1 LSGCSRP
8 RRKTALI
15 FYLEASRVNE
25 VLETVNLKPESVIMK
40 HVGRKQDSTR
50 PVARFL
56 GRLIFFSLL
65 VTIAL
70 TAIPYGTVQP
80 WWIAI
85 FECVVFVIAILGA
98 IETSTGKSWSTNDLS
113 LFAPLLFLTLFVVFQ
128 SLPLFSGIG
137 PLGLGASLS
146 ADPYGTRQFA
156 IRLFALI
163 VAALLLLRYTA
174 SKARLR
180 NLIYVIIAVGVASAF
195 FGIMRKNLQQGPGFF
210 LPGLTIVDRSFGQF
224 VNRNHFAFLM
234 EMCLGLTLGLIA
246 GEIGRY
252 RRVLV
257 LLSVSALL
265 WVALIYSN
273 SRGGILASLCELLF
287 LGFMLDPIS
296 HLTRAPVGTRWRRFQ
311 NLASGLAVR
320 AFLGGCLIALF
331 AYGVGWVGGE
341 PVVFNFQQATTDF
354 SQQEMENNVNTS
366 RKEIWSA
373 TWQLIK
379 AHPVAGV
386 GFGGY
391 WVSITRYHNASGA
404 MTPQQAHN
412 DYLELLASGGAIGCA
427 LVAWFAVVFLR
438 RARQRLN
445 SPDPYYRAACLGA
458 LTGLFGVA
466 VHSFVDFGIHVT
478 INSLVSCALIVIAVQ
493 SGLVREPDPRAGLP
507 AGIGPVGP

>member
-1 LSGCSRP
+1 ME
-8 RRKTALI
+8 I
-15 FYLEASRVNE
+15 
-25 VLETVNLKPESVIMK
+25 VNLKQEDVITKQVESE
-40 HVGRKQDSTR
+40 QDSTR
-50 PVARFL
+50 PGSHFL
-56 GRLIFFSLL
+56 SRLIFFSLL
-65 VTIAL
+65 ATIAL

-85 FECVVFVIAILGA
+85 FECVVFVIAVLGV
-98 IETSTGKSWSTNDLS
+98 IETSVGKSWSRNNLS
-113 LFAPLLFLTLFVVFQ
+113 LFAPLLLLTLFIVFQ

-137 PLGLGASLS
+137 PLGMGAALS
-146 ADPYGTRQFA
+146 ADPYGTRLFA

-163 VAALLLLRYTA
+163 VAALLLLRYTS

-180 NLIYVIIAVGVASAF
+180 NLIYVIIAVGIASAF
-195 FGIMRKNLQQGPGFF
+195 FGVMRKNLQQGSGFF
-210 LPGLTIVDRSFGQF
+210 LPGLTIVDRSFAQF

-246 GEIGRY
+246 GEVGRY

-273 SRGGILASLCELLF
+273 SRGGILASLCQLLF
-287 LGFMLDPIS
+287 LAFILDPIS
-296 HLTRAPVGTRWRRFQ
+296 HLTKAQAGTRWRGFQ
-311 NLASGLAVR
+311 SLATGLAVR
-320 AFLGGCLIALF
+320 VFLGVCLIALF

-354 SQQEMENNVNTS
+354 SQQEMQNNVNTS

-373 TWQLIK
+373 TWQMIK

-391 WVSITRYHNASGA
+391 WVGITRYHNGSGA

-412 DYLELLASGGAIGCA
+412 DYLELIASGGVVGTA
-427 LVAWFAVVFLR
+427 LVVWFAVLFLK
-438 RARQRLN
+438 RARRRLH
-445 SPDPYYRAACLGA
+445 SADTYCRAACLGA
-458 LTGLFGVA
+458 FTGLFGVA
-466 VHSFVDFGIHVT
+466 VHSFVDFGIHIT
-478 INSLVSCALIVIAVQ
+478 INALIFMALIVIAVQ
-493 SGLVREPDPRAGLP
+493 DELLQDANPNTGPKPGLVPSG
-507 AGIGPVGP
+507 GP

>member
-1 LSGCSRP
+1 
-8 RRKTALI
+8 
-15 FYLEASRVNE
+15 LEI
-25 VLETVNLKPESVIMK
+25 VNLKEEEVCMK
-40 HVGRKQDSTR
+40 HVEREQDSTR
-50 PVARFL
+50 PGSRFL

-80 WWIAI
+80 WWIAV
-85 FECVVFVIAILGA
+85 FECLVFVIAILGA
-98 IETSTGKSWSTNDLS
+98 IETSLGKSWSRNELS
-113 LFAPLLFLTLFVVFQ
+113 LFAPLLLLTLFVAFQ
-128 SLPLFSGIG
+128 SLPLFSGLG
-137 PLGLGASLS
+137 PLGLGSSLS
-146 ADPYGTRQFA
+146 ADPYGTRLFA
-156 IRLFALI
+156 IRLCALV
-163 VAALLLLRYTA
+163 VAALLLLRYT
-174 SKARLR
+174 SNKARLR
-180 NLIYVIIAVGVASAF
+180 NLIYVIIAVGMASAF
-195 FGIMRKNLQQGPGFF
+195 FGIMRKSLQQGSGFF

-246 GEIGRY
+246 GEMGRY

-296 HLTRAPVGTRWRRFQ
+296 HLTKAQVGTRWRRFQ

-320 AFLGGCLIALF
+320 AFLGVCLIALF

-341 PVVFNFQQATTDF
+341 PVVFNFQQAATDF
-354 SQQEMENNVNTS
+354 SQQEMQNNANTS

-379 AHPVAGV
+379 AHPIVGV

-391 WVSITRYHNASGA
+391 WVGITRYHNASGA

-412 DYLELLASGGAIGCA
+412 DYLELMASGGVIGCA
-427 LVAWFAVVFLR
+427 LVAWFAVLFLK
-438 RARQRLN
+438 RARQRLH

-466 VHSFVDFGIHVT
+466 VHSFVDFGMHIT
-478 INSLVSCALIVIAVQ
+478 INTLVFIALIVIAVQ
-493 SGLVREPDPRAGLP
+493 NDLLPEASPIAGPNPGLVRG
-507 AGIGPVGP
+507 VGT